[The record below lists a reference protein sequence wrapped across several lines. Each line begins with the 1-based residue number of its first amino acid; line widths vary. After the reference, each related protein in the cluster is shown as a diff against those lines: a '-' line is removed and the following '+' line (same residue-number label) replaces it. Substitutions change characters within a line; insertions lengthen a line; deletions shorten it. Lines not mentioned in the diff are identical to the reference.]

1 MASNRIISLVTRTIV
16 VIVLLLISI
25 SIVAALVNTKPQ
37 LAEIQGERSLPA
49 VVVFQASEIPMQ
61 RHTVGYGTADAMQH
75 ADIPAEVTSTVTVLP
90 PTTRVGRRLSKG
102 DLIVELDSTDFKQK
116 LIRAQ
121 QSLSSAKSSLSLLSI
136 ERDAAQ
142 QRSVLANQD
151 KVLAEAEF
159 LRVKEAFAKG
169 AAKQREVD
177 ATQQKLISVS
187 SLAVNATESANRFPA
202 REEQA
207 STQVISKEADVA
219 IARENVRRCKVVSPI
234 AGVLQ
239 AIDVRVGEHV
249 STGKRIARVINSET
263 VEIPLRLPSYAR
275 SFVRIGDGV
284 ALRSAGFGKRRWN
297 SRISRIAPEDDTNSR
312 TMIVY
317 IDINQRALQS
327 DEVPPGLFLRGEV
340 KSLQDSRAR
349 WVVPRRSIREDRIYV
364 VRDGIVRS
372 IPVAIEYSVTG
383 ELPEFGLP
391 DQDWAVLE
399 TLLNQGD
406 TVVVDPGGSL
416 RDGMRVRSIL
426 SNEVTLE

>member
-1 MASNRIISLVTRTIV
+1 MASNRIISLVTRAIV

-37 LAEIQGERSLPA
+37 LAEIQGVRSLPA

-75 ADIPAEVTSTVTVLP
+75 ADIPAEVSSTVTVLP

-207 STQVISKEADVA
+207 STQVTSKEADVA

-234 AGVLQ
+234 SGVLQ

-317 IDINQRALQS
+317 IDINQSALQS

-383 ELPEFGLP
+383 ELPEFELP